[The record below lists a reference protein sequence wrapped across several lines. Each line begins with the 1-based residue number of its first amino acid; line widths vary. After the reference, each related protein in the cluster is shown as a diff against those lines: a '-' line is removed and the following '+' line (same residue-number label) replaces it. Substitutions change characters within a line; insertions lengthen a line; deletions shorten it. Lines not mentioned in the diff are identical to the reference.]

1 MRWLMGLAFAIVS
14 SAAWAQSAPQMI
26 TGGYYNA
33 APPTFTDKQQVPFQF
48 DVNGKLKVDASI
60 TPSATQ
66 DVNITEVG
74 GNAVTTTLPTADAT
88 VATDIGALG
97 SSTCAT
103 DTGSCNLNAKLSR
116 IAERITAL
124 IASLGGTGTFGS
136 ATPAT
141 GAAMGATSDGGLAAG
156 TGALTS
162 LISCNSSVKIDT
174 ASSGNVELV
183 ALTSGETVY
192 VCGYELIAGGTVSVQ
207 FITGTGTACATNE
220 FDETGAMPLVANSG
234 LVSRAPFY
242 TGLSGGAGDA
252 FCIELSGAV
261 QVSGILYYT
270 KY

>member
-1 MRWLMGLAFAIVS
+1 MKTLVGMFVAAI
-14 SAAWAQSAPQMI
+14 AAGWALTAA
-26 TGGYYNA
+26 A
-33 APPTFTDKQQVPFQF
+33 APPSTICGPS
-48 DVNGKLKVDASI
+48 GSASQSFCI
-60 TPSATQ
+60 TPNADGSIDVSGGTGGG